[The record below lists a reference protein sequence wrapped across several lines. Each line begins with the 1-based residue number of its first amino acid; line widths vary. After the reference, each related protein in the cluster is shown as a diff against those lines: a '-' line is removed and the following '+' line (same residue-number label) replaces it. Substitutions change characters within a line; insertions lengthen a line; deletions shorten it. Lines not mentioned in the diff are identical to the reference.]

1 MKTQTALR
9 WVVPAILAGVLL
21 FPSKMV
27 SQAPSAVF
35 STGTEQA
42 APDPL
47 TAPAPEGD
55 LGEEQQP
62 TFQIQIEEV
71 TVPVTITDSDGEFVS
86 DLNPG
91 DFRLRDNG
99 ADQRIENFELS
110 WEPVSMVVVVETSTR
125 VQSQL
130 ADIGRTGILFT
141 QLIMGES
148 GEAAV
153 ITFDREIKLV
163 QGFTENPDLVEAAL
177 KNLKPG
183 GDDVR
188 LS

>member
-1 MKTQTALR
+1 MKAQSALH
-9 WVVPAILAGVLL
+9 WVVAALLGWVLV
-21 FPSKMV
+21 FPSDMA
-27 SQAPSAVF
+27 SQAPSATV
-35 STGTEQA
+35 TAGTAQAGLEPAGGDPAAIENPADEQ
-42 APDPL
+42 
-47 TAPAPEGD
+47 E
-55 LGEEQQP
+55 P
-62 TFQIQIEEV
+62 TFQVEIEEV
-71 TVPVTITDSDGEFVS
+71 TVPVTVTDSDGEFVT

-91 DFRLRDNG
+91 DFRLRDEG
-99 ADQRIENFELS
+99 GDQRIENFELS

-130 ADIGRTGILFT
+130 EEIGRTGILFT

-163 QGFTENPDLVEAAL
+163 QEFTEDPDLVEAAL

-183 GDDVR
+183 
-188 LS
+188 